1 MKQKEEL
8 RGKVEDALSALVQ
21 AGHGDQAVTG
31 AWVVCAE
38 VMVPGKEGA
47 TVVMHDGGGS
57 LLARRRLIDQ
67 GLIECVRDQLTSSV
81 EGLL

>member
-1 MKQKEEL
+1 MSQEEEL

-38 VMVPGKEGA
+38 VMVPGKEEV
-47 TVVMHDGGGS
+47 TVFMHDGGGS
-57 LLARRRLIDQ
+57 MLARR
-67 GLIECVRDQLTSSV
+67 GLIESVRDHLSSWV
-81 EGLL
+81 EGYDD

>member
-1 MKQKEEL
+1 MNSEEEEL

-38 VMVPGKEGA
+38 VMVPGKEEV
-47 TVVMHDGGGS
+47 TVFMHDGGGS
-57 LLARRRLIDQ
+57 MLARR
-67 GLIECVRDQLTSSV
+67 GLIESVRDQLSSWV
-81 EGLL
+81 EGYDD

>member
-1 MKQKEEL
+1 MSQEEEL

-38 VMVPGKEGA
+38 VMVPSKEEV
-47 TVVMHDGGGS
+47 TVFMHDGGGS
-57 LLARRRLIDQ
+57 MLARR
-67 GLIECVRDQLTSSV
+67 GLIESVRDQLSSWV
-81 EGLL
+81 EGYDD

>member
-1 MKQKEEL
+1 MTEKEEL

-38 VMVPGKEGA
+38 VMSPDEEGV
-47 TVVMHDGGGS
+47 TVFMHDGGRS
-57 LLARRRLIDQ
+57 MLARR
-67 GLIECVRDQLTSSV
+67 GLIECTRDQLASWV
-81 EGLL
+81 EGCDD

>member
-1 MKQKEEL
+1 MNTGKEEL

-38 VMVPGKEGA
+38 VMVPGKEEV
-47 TVVMHDGGGS
+47 TVFMHDGGGS
-57 LLARRRLIDQ
+57 MVARR
-67 GLIECVRDQLTSSV
+67 GLIECTRDQFASWV
-81 EGLL
+81 EGYDD